1 MIIIKTMK
9 MVVIYSILNNNDD
22 DDNCD
27 NGNDND
33 QLIMT
38 IRMKIGQRKFQP
50 FKWRKETVMLHL
62 LSRSSIAGREKEC
75 EKKPIFP
82 PYCMTYI
89 KKTASPKRATFDHQ
103 DPN

>member
-1 MIIIKTMK
+1 MNSCVPTTTEIKLYINDSYNYYISKNDKIQIMIIIKTMK

-38 IRMKIGQRKFQP
+38 ITMKIG
-50 FKWRKETVMLHL
+50 
-62 LSRSSIAGREKEC
+62 
-75 EKKPIFP
+75 
-82 PYCMTYI
+82 
-89 KKTASPKRATFDHQ
+89 
-103 DPN
+103 

>member
-1 MIIIKTMK
+1 MKVIIITFLKMTKLKMIIIKTMK

-38 IRMKIGQRKFQP
+38 IRMKIGQRKFLP
-50 FKWRKETVMLHL
+50 FK
-62 LSRSSIAGREKEC
+62 
-75 EKKPIFP
+75 
-82 PYCMTYI
+82 
-89 KKTASPKRATFDHQ
+89 
-103 DPN
+103 

>member
-1 MIIIKTMK
+1 MNSCVPTITEMTVIIITFLKMTKFKMIIIKTMK

-38 IRMKIGQRKFQP
+38 ITMKIG
-50 FKWRKETVMLHL
+50 
-62 LSRSSIAGREKEC
+62 
-75 EKKPIFP
+75 
-82 PYCMTYI
+82 
-89 KKTASPKRATFDHQ
+89 
-103 DPN
+103 